1 MNALTPEEH
10 EILRLWG
17 IIRLQEIEL
26 TALRH
31 ANARLLDWVK
41 TTYLKA
47 TVALEVLGIA
57 EPKN

>member
-17 IIRLQEIEL
+17 IIRLQDTEI
-26 TALRH
+26 TALRQ

-41 TTYLKA
+41 TVYLKA